1 MSFLD
6 FLSSAFLILVG
17 SVTVQFVFG
26 FCLAP
31 LTYLIVLLRTP
42 DPRGYV
48 SLVGLGLANAAR
60 SYLSASLIGLAAIS
74 HSSTI
79 LGRVVLGAIG
89 VLILLATASSIM
101 QSKVSAGFYEEDP
114 RRGRDEAI

>member
-1 MSFLD
+1 MLFLD

-17 SVTVQFVFG
+17 SVTVQLVLG

-31 LTYLIVLLRTP
+31 LTYLIYLLRVP
-42 DPRGYV
+42 DRRGYIP
-48 SLVGLGLANAAR
+48 LVGLGLANAVR

-79 LGRVVLGAIG
+79 FGRVVLGAIG
-89 VLILLATASSIM
+89 ILILLATASSIM
-101 QSKVSAGFYEEDP
+101 QSKVTAG
-114 RRGRDEAI
+114 